1 MSYEYPEEIYL
12 SDTNRTMFKSIAL
25 MNCERGNTV
34 EGLAW
39 SVPKLYSDED
49 LLNGF
54 LYGKINSH
62 GHFSGKNRQV
72 KL

>member
-1 MSYEYPEEIYL
+1 MYL
-12 SDTNRTMFKSIAL
+12 SDMNRTMFKSIA
-25 MNCERGNTV
+25 MRNCETGDTV

-54 LYGKINSH
+54 LYGKINIH
-62 GHFSGKNRQV
+62 GHFSGKKQQNYVQIR
-72 KL
+72 